1 MRETAGSA
9 AAPRRHF
16 YWRPSG
22 RRCPKRYHTRSTR
35 RRFPLAP
42 GLLPPNGRSPYWRA
56 AAADRFS
63 RPPKADTW
71 RTSGDVRVVSYTD
84 SCTAEWGVHHAHL
97 LVVHHVAVHHEDAGV
112 VEEARADDGAA
123 AFGRPRHDHGITPR
137 PIGLRLT
144 ANLDHLERVGV
155 DVEHM
160 VVVLVGVAD
169 RPFLH
174 RTQPHPLVDARGI
187 EGLAVHGE
195 RVFLPVP
202 CDVVLRLGGPK
213 DQRAPACDFVVADRL
228 ERRLGQCGLEL
239 HRQRLPRG
247 HPARAPAR

>member
-97 LVVHHVAVHHEDAGV
+97 LGVHHVAVHHEDAGI

-123 AFGRPRHDHGITPR
+123 AFGRPRHDHSIAPR
-137 PIGLRLT
+137 PIGLRL
-144 ANLDHLERVGV
+144 AAHLDNLERGGV

-169 RPFLH
+169 RPFLA
-174 RTQPHPLVDARGI
+174 RAQPHPLVDARRI
-187 EGLAVHGE
+187 EDLAVGGE
-195 RVFLPVP
+195 GVLLPVP
-202 CDVVLRLGGPK
+202 GDVVLRLRGPENE
-213 DQRAPACDFVVADRL
+213 RAATRDLAVADR
-228 ERRLGQCGLEL
+228 R
-239 HRQRLPRG
+239 
-247 HPARAPAR
+247 